1 MREKIQ
7 EQLRRIEEAENIKIL
22 LAVESGSRAWGFASP
37 DSDYDVRFIY
47 IRRLEDYLRLDAIR
61 DVIELPI
68 DDVLDINGWDL
79 QKTLRLL
86 YKSNPT
92 LFEWFSSPIVYQKTE
107 FADKFRDLMM
117 HYFSSKKTLHHY
129 VSMAEGNYTRQWK
142 LAENVSCTKLFV
154 RNDIYDLFMENLPTP
169 EKMIYYRWE
178 DSCIKATLL
187 LHARTEDEI
196 EKINWRY
203 ELRTPLF
210 EKDDLVEFYFDNG
223 KKKTKCKGV
232 IVGTDIYR
240 IHGKIETIEYDI
252 LVEDYENYRKKCL
265 YKHIDENHI
274 KATPGKLL
282 ILSGFSGVGKGTVI
296 QQLLT
301 EYPEKYVV
309 SVSATT
315 RKPRKGEVD
324 GKSYYFKKREEFED
338 LINKNEFLEF
348 AEYAGEYY
356 GTLKKD
362 IYKNYF
368 KGKNVIIEIDSQ
380 GARQIREKQ
389 KIQSVFLIPPSF
401 EELLHR
407 LKNRGTESKESIHR
421 RLKQALDEIEHIEEY
436 GVLLVN
442 DSVEGTAFVIDA
454 LFHPSLK
461 NASGMNERELKIA
474 REIQEGIIKYL
485 SDEEGE

>member
-1 MREKIQ
+1 MKFEDRVQLKLSDLTEELFEKIVAYGFCAPS
-7 EQLRRIEEAENIKIL
+7 RMGGPGCVIMIAEDGR
-22 LAVESGSRAWGFASP
+22 SYQFYGP
-37 DSDYDVRFIY
+37 
-47 IRRLEDYLRLDAIR
+47 
-61 DVIELPI
+61 ELNNLNYHREWTSLFP
-68 DDVLDINGWDL
+68 VLNQCD
-79 QKTLRLL
+79 
-86 YKSNPT
+86 
-92 LFEWFSSPIVYQKTE
+92 
-107 FADKFRDLMM
+107 
-117 HYFSSKKTLHHY
+117 
-129 VSMAEGNYTRQWK
+129 TRQWK

-210 EKDDLVEFYFDNG
+210 EKDDLVE
-223 KKKTKCKGV
+223 
-232 IVGTDIYR
+232 
-240 IHGKIETIEYDI
+240 
-252 LVEDYENYRKKCL
+252 DYENYRKKCL
-265 YKHIDENHI
+265 YKHIDEKNI
-274 KATPGKLL
+274 KAIPGKLL
-282 ILSGFSGVGKGTVI
+282 IISGFSGVGKGTVI

-362 IYKNYF
+362 VYKNYF

-454 LFHPSLK
+454 LFHPGLK

-474 REIQEGIIKYL
+474 REIREGIIKYL

>member
-1 MREKIQ
+1 MSKDDTLEPA
-7 EQLRRIEEAENIKIL
+7 IEIVVQGKPRDIERSTEDIL
-22 LAVESGSRAWGFASP
+22 LFKDLRPYLQIGRNFSV
-37 DSDYDVRFIY
+37 VN
-47 IRRLEDYLRLDAIR
+47 RL
-61 DVIELPI
+61 
-68 DDVLDINGWDL
+68 GWSNEAYE
-79 QKTLRLL
+79 
-86 YKSNPT
+86 YKSEIP
-92 LFEWFSSPIVYQKTE
+92 EKY
-107 FADKFRDLMM
+107 
-117 HYFSSKKTLHHY
+117 
-129 VSMAEGNYTRQWK
+129 
-142 LAENVSCTKLFV
+142 
-154 RNDIYDLFMENLPTP
+154 NDIV
-169 EKMIYYRWE
+169 R
-178 DSCIKATLL
+178 
-187 LHARTEDEI
+187 
-196 EKINWRY
+196 
-203 ELRTPLF
+203 
-210 EKDDLVEFYFDNG
+210 
-223 KKKTKCKGV
+223 
-232 IVGTDIYR
+232 TDIYR
-240 IHGKIETIEYDI
+240 THGKIETIEYDI
-252 LVEDYENYRKKCL
+252 LVEDYENYRKKSL

-282 ILSGFSGVGKGTVI
+282 IISGFSGAGKGTVI

-362 IYKNYF
+362 VYKNYF
-368 KGKNVIIEIDSQ
+368 KGKKVIIEIDSQ

-454 LFHPSLK
+454 LFHPGLK

-474 REIQEGIIKYL
+474 REIREGIIKYL
-485 SDEEGE
+485 SDEEDE

>member
-1 MREKIQ
+1 MKFEDRVQLKLSDLTEELFEKIVAYGFCAPSGMGGPGCV
-7 EQLRRIEEAENIKIL
+7 IMIAEDGRSYQFYGPELNNL
-22 LAVESGSRAWGFASP
+22 NYHREWASLFP
-37 DSDYDVRFIY
+37 
-47 IRRLEDYLRLDAIR
+47 
-61 DVIELPI
+61 
-68 DDVLDINGWDL
+68 VLNQCD
-79 QKTLRLL
+79 
-86 YKSNPT
+86 
-92 LFEWFSSPIVYQKTE
+92 
-107 FADKFRDLMM
+107 
-117 HYFSSKKTLHHY
+117 
-129 VSMAEGNYTRQWK
+129 TRQWK

-196 EKINWRY
+196 EIINWRY

-210 EKDDLVEFYFDNG
+210 EKDD
-223 KKKTKCKGV
+223 
-232 IVGTDIYR
+232 
-240 IHGKIETIEYDI
+240 

-315 RKPRKGEVD
+315 RKPRKGEVN
-324 GKSYYFKKREEFED
+324 GISYYFKKREEFED

-362 IYKNYF
+362 VYKNYF

-389 KIQSVFLIPPSF
+389 NIQSVFLIPPSF

-454 LFHPSLK
+454 LFHPGLK

-474 REIQEGIIKYL
+474 REIREGIIKYL

>member
-1 MREKIQ
+1 MSKDDTLEPA
-7 EQLRRIEEAENIKIL
+7 IEIVVQGKPRDIERSTEDIL
-22 LAVESGSRAWGFASP
+22 LFKDLRPYLQIGRNFSV
-37 DSDYDVRFIY
+37 VN
-47 IRRLEDYLRLDAIR
+47 RL
-61 DVIELPI
+61 
-68 DDVLDINGWDL
+68 GWSNEAYE
-79 QKTLRLL
+79 
-86 YKSNPT
+86 YKSEIP
-92 LFEWFSSPIVYQKTE
+92 EKY
-107 FADKFRDLMM
+107 
-117 HYFSSKKTLHHY
+117 
-129 VSMAEGNYTRQWK
+129 
-142 LAENVSCTKLFV
+142 
-154 RNDIYDLFMENLPTP
+154 NDIV
-169 EKMIYYRWE
+169 R
-178 DSCIKATLL
+178 
-187 LHARTEDEI
+187 
-196 EKINWRY
+196 
-203 ELRTPLF
+203 
-210 EKDDLVEFYFDNG
+210 
-223 KKKTKCKGV
+223 
-232 IVGTDIYR
+232 TDIYR
-240 IHGKIETIEYDI
+240 THGKIETIEYDI
-252 LVEDYENYRKKCL
+252 LVEDYENYRKKSL

-282 ILSGFSGVGKGTVI
+282 IISGFSGAGKGTVI

-362 IYKNYF
+362 VYKNYF
-368 KGKNVIIEIDSQ
+368 KEKNVIIEIASQ

-454 LFHPSLK
+454 LFHPGLK

-474 REIQEGIIKYL
+474 KEIREGIIKYL

>member
-1 MREKIQ
+1 MKFEDRVQLKLSDMTEELFEKIVAYGFYAPSGMGGSGCV
-7 EQLRRIEEAENIKIL
+7 IMIAEDGR
-22 LAVESGSRAWGFASP
+22 SYQFYGSDLNKLNYHREWASLFP
-37 DSDYDVRFIY
+37 
-47 IRRLEDYLRLDAIR
+47 
-61 DVIELPI
+61 
-68 DDVLDINGWDL
+68 VLNQCD
-79 QKTLRLL
+79 
-86 YKSNPT
+86 
-92 LFEWFSSPIVYQKTE
+92 
-107 FADKFRDLMM
+107 
-117 HYFSSKKTLHHY
+117 
-129 VSMAEGNYTRQWK
+129 TRQWK

-187 LHARTEDEI
+187 LHVRTEDEI

-210 EKDDLVEFYFDNG
+210 EKDD
-223 KKKTKCKGV
+223 
-232 IVGTDIYR
+232 
-240 IHGKIETIEYDI
+240 

-356 GTLKKD
+356 GTLKKEV
-362 IYKNYF
+362 YKNYF

-454 LFHPSLK
+454 LFHPGLK

-474 REIQEGIIKYL
+474 KEIREGIIKYL
-485 SDEEGE
+485 SDEEGG

>member
-1 MREKIQ
+1 MSKDDTLEPA
-7 EQLRRIEEAENIKIL
+7 IEIVVQGKPRDIERSTEDIL
-22 LAVESGSRAWGFASP
+22 LFKDLRPYLQIGRNFSV
-37 DSDYDVRFIY
+37 VN
-47 IRRLEDYLRLDAIR
+47 RL
-61 DVIELPI
+61 
-68 DDVLDINGWDL
+68 GWSNEAYE
-79 QKTLRLL
+79 
-86 YKSNPT
+86 YKSEIP
-92 LFEWFSSPIVYQKTE
+92 EKY
-107 FADKFRDLMM
+107 
-117 HYFSSKKTLHHY
+117 
-129 VSMAEGNYTRQWK
+129 
-142 LAENVSCTKLFV
+142 
-154 RNDIYDLFMENLPTP
+154 NDIV
-169 EKMIYYRWE
+169 R
-178 DSCIKATLL
+178 
-187 LHARTEDEI
+187 
-196 EKINWRY
+196 
-203 ELRTPLF
+203 
-210 EKDDLVEFYFDNG
+210 
-223 KKKTKCKGV
+223 
-232 IVGTDIYR
+232 TDIYR
-240 IHGKIETIEYDI
+240 THGKIETIEYDI
-252 LVEDYENYRKKCL
+252 LVEDYENYRKKSL

-282 ILSGFSGVGKGTVI
+282 IISGFSGAGKGTVI

-362 IYKNYF
+362 VYKNYF

-454 LFHPSLK
+454 LFHPGLK
-461 NASGMNERELKIA
+461 NASGMNE
-474 REIQEGIIKYL
+474 
-485 SDEEGE
+485 S

>member
-1 MREKIQ
+1 MKFEDRI
-7 EQLRRIEEAENIKIL
+7 QLRLSDLTEELFENIVAYGFCAPSGMGGPGCVIMIDEDGKAYQFHGPELNKINYHTEWSSL
-22 LAVESGSRAWGFASP
+22 FP
-37 DSDYDVRFIY
+37 
-47 IRRLEDYLRLDAIR
+47 
-61 DVIELPI
+61 
-68 DDVLDINGWDL
+68 VLNQNDTNRW
-79 QKTLRLL
+79 
-86 YKSNPT
+86 KSEKNT
-92 LFEWFSSPIVYQKTE
+92 
-107 FADKFRDLMM
+107 
-117 HYFSSKKTLHHY
+117 
-129 VSMAEGNYTRQWK
+129 
-142 LAENVSCTKLFV
+142 SCTKLLV
-154 RNDIYDLFMENLPTP
+154 RNDIYDLYMNNLSTP
-169 EKMIYYRWE
+169 DMGRYYRWD

-187 LHARTEDEI
+187 LHAKTEHEI
-196 EKINWRY
+196 EEINWKY
-203 ELRTPLF
+203 ELRKPLF
-210 EKDDLVEFYFDNG
+210 EKNDLVEFYFDNG

-232 IVGTDIYR
+232 IAGTDIYR

-252 LVEDYENYRKKCL
+252 WGEDYETYRKKCL
-265 YKHIDENHI
+265 YKHIDEKHI

-282 ILSGFSGVGKGTVI
+282 ILSGFSGVGNGSVI

-324 GKSYYFKKREEFED
+324 GKSYHFKKREEFED

-348 AEYAGEYY
+348 IEYAGEYY

-362 IYKNYF
+362 VYKSYF

-380 GARQIREKQ
+380 GARQIRQKQ

-454 LFHPSLK
+454 LFHPVLK

-474 REIQEGIIKYL
+474 REIREGIIKYL
-485 SDEEGE
+485 FDEEGE

>member
-1 MREKIQ
+1 MKFEDRVQLKLSDLTEELFEKIVAYGFYAPSGMGGPGCV
-7 EQLRRIEEAENIKIL
+7 IMIAEDGRSYQFYGPELNNL
-22 LAVESGSRAWGFASP
+22 NYHREWASLFP
-37 DSDYDVRFIY
+37 
-47 IRRLEDYLRLDAIR
+47 
-61 DVIELPI
+61 
-68 DDVLDINGWDL
+68 VLNQCD
-79 QKTLRLL
+79 
-86 YKSNPT
+86 
-92 LFEWFSSPIVYQKTE
+92 
-107 FADKFRDLMM
+107 
-117 HYFSSKKTLHHY
+117 
-129 VSMAEGNYTRQWK
+129 TRQWK

-154 RNDIYDLFMENLPTP
+154 RNDIYDLFMENLPTL

-252 LVEDYENYRKKCL
+252 LVEDYETYRKKCL
-265 YKHIDENHI
+265 YKHIDEKHI

-282 ILSGFSGVGKGTVI
+282 IISGFSGVGKGTVI

-362 IYKNYF
+362 VYKNYF

-454 LFHPSLK
+454 LFHPVLK

-474 REIQEGIIKYL
+474 REIREGIIKYL
-485 SDEEGE
+485 SDEEDE

>member
-1 MREKIQ
+1 MKFEDRVQLKLSDLTEELFEKIVAYGFYAPSGMGGPGCV
-7 EQLRRIEEAENIKIL
+7 IMIAEDGR
-22 LAVESGSRAWGFASP
+22 SYQFYGSDLNKLNYHREWASLFP
-37 DSDYDVRFIY
+37 
-47 IRRLEDYLRLDAIR
+47 
-61 DVIELPI
+61 
-68 DDVLDINGWDL
+68 VLNQCD
-79 QKTLRLL
+79 
-86 YKSNPT
+86 
-92 LFEWFSSPIVYQKTE
+92 
-107 FADKFRDLMM
+107 
-117 HYFSSKKTLHHY
+117 
-129 VSMAEGNYTRQWK
+129 TRQWK

-169 EKMIYYRWE
+169 EKLIYYRWE

-210 EKDDLVEFYFDNG
+210 EKDDLVE
-223 KKKTKCKGV
+223 
-232 IVGTDIYR
+232 
-240 IHGKIETIEYDI
+240 
-252 LVEDYENYRKKCL
+252 DYENYRKKCL

-282 ILSGFSGVGKGTVI
+282 IISGFSGVGKGTVI

-324 GKSYYFKKREEFED
+324 GKSYYFKKRKEFED

-362 IYKNYF
+362 VYKNYF

-454 LFHPSLK
+454 LFHPGLK

-474 REIQEGIIKYL
+474 REIREGIIKYL
-485 SDEEGE
+485 SDEEGG

>member
-1 MREKIQ
+1 M
-7 EQLRRIEEAENIKIL
+7 
-22 LAVESGSRAWGFASP
+22 
-37 DSDYDVRFIY
+37 
-47 IRRLEDYLRLDAIR
+47 
-61 DVIELPI
+61 
-68 DDVLDINGWDL
+68 
-79 QKTLRLL
+79 
-86 YKSNPT
+86 
-92 LFEWFSSPIVYQKTE
+92 
-107 FADKFRDLMM
+107 
-117 HYFSSKKTLHHY
+117 
-129 VSMAEGNYTRQWK
+129 
-142 LAENVSCTKLFV
+142 
-154 RNDIYDLFMENLPTP
+154 
-169 EKMIYYRWE
+169 
-178 DSCIKATLL
+178 
-187 LHARTEDEI
+187 
-196 EKINWRY
+196 
-203 ELRTPLF
+203 
-210 EKDDLVEFYFDNG
+210 
-223 KKKTKCKGV
+223 
-232 IVGTDIYR
+232 
-240 IHGKIETIEYDI
+240 
-252 LVEDYENYRKKCL
+252 
-265 YKHIDENHI
+265 
-274 KATPGKLL
+274 
-282 ILSGFSGVGKGTVI
+282 
-296 QQLLT
+296 
-301 EYPEKYVV
+301 
-309 SVSATT
+309 
-315 RKPRKGEVD
+315 D

-362 IYKNYF
+362 VYKNCF

>member
-1 MREKIQ
+1 MKFEDRVQLKLSDLTEELFEKIVAYGFYAPSGMGGPGCV
-7 EQLRRIEEAENIKIL
+7 IMIAEDGR
-22 LAVESGSRAWGFASP
+22 SYQFYGSELNNLNYYREWASLFP
-37 DSDYDVRFIY
+37 
-47 IRRLEDYLRLDAIR
+47 
-61 DVIELPI
+61 
-68 DDVLDINGWDL
+68 VLNQCD
-79 QKTLRLL
+79 R
-86 YKSNPT
+86 
-92 LFEWFSSPIVYQKTE
+92 
-107 FADKFRDLMM
+107 
-117 HYFSSKKTLHHY
+117 
-129 VSMAEGNYTRQWK
+129 RQWK

-210 EKDDLVEFYFDNG
+210 ERDDLVEFYFDNG

-232 IVGTDIYR
+232 IAGTDIYR

-274 KATPGKLL
+274 KTTPGKLL

-362 IYKNYF
+362 VYKNYF

-454 LFHPSLK
+454 LFHPGLK
-461 NASGMNERELKIA
+461 NASGMNERGLKIA
-474 REIQEGIIKYL
+474 KEIRKGIIKYL
-485 SDEEGE
+485 SDEEGG

>member
-1 MREKIQ
+1 MKFEDRIQ
-7 EQLRRIEEAENIKIL
+7 LKLSDLTEELFENIV
-22 LAVESGSRAWGFASP
+22 AYGFFEPSGMGGPGCVIMIAEDGRSYQFYGSDLNKLNYHREWASLFPVLNQCDTSR
-37 DSDYDVRFIY
+37 
-47 IRRLEDYLRLDAIR
+47 
-61 DVIELPI
+61 
-68 DDVLDINGWDL
+68 
-79 QKTLRLL
+79 
-86 YKSNPT
+86 
-92 LFEWFSSPIVYQKTE
+92 
-107 FADKFRDLMM
+107 
-117 HYFSSKKTLHHY
+117 
-129 VSMAEGNYTRQWK
+129 WK
-142 LAENVSCTKLFV
+142 LAENVSCTKLLV
-154 RNDIYDLFMENLPTP
+154 RNDIYDLFMENRSTP
-169 EKMIYYRWE
+169 EETIYYRWE

-232 IVGTDIYR
+232 IAGTDIYR

-274 KATPGKLL
+274 KETPEKL
-282 ILSGFSGVGKGTVI
+282 IIISGFSGVGKGTVI
-296 QQLLT
+296 HQLLI
-301 EYPEKYVV
+301 EHPEKYVV

-315 RKPRKGEVD
+315 RKPRKGEVN
-324 GKSYYFKKREEFED
+324 GKSYHFITRKEFEELVSRD
-338 LINKNEFLEF
+338 EFLEF

-356 GTLKKD
+356 GTLKKEV
-362 IYKNYF
+362 YKNYF
-368 KGKNVIIEIDSQ
+368 EGKNVIIEIDSQ

-389 KIQSVFLIPPSF
+389 NIQSVFLIPPSF
-401 EELLHR
+401 DELLHR
-407 LKNRGTESKESIHR
+407 LKNRGTETEESIRR
-421 RLKQALDEIEHIEEY
+421 RLKQALDEIEHVEEY

-454 LFHPSLK
+454 LFHPVLK

-474 REIQEGIIKYL
+474 REIREGIIKYL

>member
-1 MREKIQ
+1 MSKDDTLEPA
-7 EQLRRIEEAENIKIL
+7 IEIVVQGKPRDIERSTEDIL
-22 LAVESGSRAWGFASP
+22 LFKDLRPYLQIGRNFSV
-37 DSDYDVRFIY
+37 VN
-47 IRRLEDYLRLDAIR
+47 RL
-61 DVIELPI
+61 
-68 DDVLDINGWDL
+68 GWSNEAYE
-79 QKTLRLL
+79 
-86 YKSNPT
+86 YKSEIP
-92 LFEWFSSPIVYQKTE
+92 EKY
-107 FADKFRDLMM
+107 
-117 HYFSSKKTLHHY
+117 
-129 VSMAEGNYTRQWK
+129 
-142 LAENVSCTKLFV
+142 
-154 RNDIYDLFMENLPTP
+154 NDIV
-169 EKMIYYRWE
+169 R
-178 DSCIKATLL
+178 
-187 LHARTEDEI
+187 
-196 EKINWRY
+196 
-203 ELRTPLF
+203 
-210 EKDDLVEFYFDNG
+210 
-223 KKKTKCKGV
+223 
-232 IVGTDIYR
+232 TDIYR
-240 IHGKIETIEYDI
+240 THGKIETIEYDI

-282 ILSGFSGVGKGTVI
+282 IISGFSGAGKGTVI

-362 IYKNYF
+362 VYKNYF

-407 LKNRGTESKESIHR
+407 LKNRGTERKESIHR

-454 LFHPSLK
+454 LFHPGLK

-474 REIQEGIIKYL
+474 KEIREGIIKYL

>member
-1 MREKIQ
+1 MIADRSLIQ
-7 EQLRRIEEAENIKIL
+7 YMQDDAYALLIQCFIRNSERSGYIL
-22 LAVESGSRAWGFASP
+22 NSEV
-37 DSDYDVRFIY
+37 Y
-47 IRRLEDYLRLDAIR
+47 DAIS
-61 DVIELPI
+61 
-68 DDVLDINGWDL
+68 DIL
-79 QKTLRLL
+79 VK
-86 YKSNPT
+86 
-92 LFEWFSSPIVYQKTE
+92 
-107 FADKFRDLMM
+107 
-117 HYFSSKKTLHHY
+117 
-129 VSMAEGNYTRQWK
+129 
-142 LAENVSCTKLFV
+142 
-154 RNDIYDLFMENLPTP
+154 
-169 EKMIYYRWE
+169 
-178 DSCIKATLL
+178 
-187 LHARTEDEI
+187 
-196 EKINWRY
+196 
-203 ELRTPLF
+203 
-210 EKDDLVEFYFDNG
+210 DLVFIAINKENG
-223 KKKTKCKGV
+223 LTIEVPFCCLYPYEGEVVDICLDRNACKGV

-252 LVEDYENYRKKCL
+252 LVEDYETYRKKCL
-265 YKHIDENHI
+265 YKHIDEKHI

-282 ILSGFSGVGKGTVI
+282 IISGFSGVGKGTVI

-362 IYKNYF
+362 VYKNYF

-454 LFHPSLK
+454 LFHLGLK

-474 REIQEGIIKYL
+474 REIREGIIKYL
-485 SDEEGE
+485 SDEEDE